1 MKKINQSRLAALAGV
16 TRQAVS
22 LAIDEGIIPF
32 VMDGRTR
39 AVDLDD
45 PEVKEYIAMTN
56 TSRENRS
63 NKKLEELKSMI
74 VPEER
79 AAIDRLAKHSPKV
92 VTVLLDAAKKVR
104 SEKREPKPPKPA
116 TPSKLPAKKSPKPV
130 SASGPAGPQV
140 PSDIDAHEIRRRA
153 QYADMLKKEAQA
165 AILEKRAL
173 PRDYVEE
180 WLFKYLEKLNSTVER
195 TASVSLDE
203 IGGRILE
210 AGRVLPEHS
219 MEFTNLILQA
229 IHNTKKAIVKSIKDY
244 EPRL

>member
-1 MKKINQSRLAALAGV
+1 MKKINQSRLATLAGV

-63 NKKLEELKSMI
+63 
-74 VPEER
+74 
-79 AAIDRLAKHSPKV
+79 
-92 VTVLLDAAKKVR
+92 
-104 SEKREPKPPKPA
+104 EKREPKPAKPA
-116 TPSKLPAKKSPKPV
+116 SPSKLPAKKSPKPV

-244 EPRL
+244 EPKL